1 MALSTQKSRN
11 LAYVKDLASF
21 IDSVGMVYA
30 YQQPRKNARLYAYN
44 DLIGN
49 ACSECF
55 RWCDG
60 SIHLFDGRIWVP
72 CTVEEF
78 KYIVRD
84 ALVMSAGAGAE
95 VIKSDWVD
103 KERKI
108 LEYALDGVKSSPL
121 RRDAHIVAFTNGVW
135 DFSNVEHPVKH
146 KFDERLPVTTLLP
159 YAYNPEATCPVW
171 VSFLNCMLPS
181 VDIETLQKFFGLCYV
196 SRDTISVESSLW
208 LIGSG
213 ANGKSTIERVMPL
226 VFGQDAV
233 SHTRLDTL
241 LDRNID
247 ARMRAMATV
256 NGRKFNICE
265 EIADADIERG
275 SDVFKSLVSG
285 QTQQARGI
293 GKDIY
298 DACDIPF
305 LIFTMNQLPKN
316 KKMDNAFRRR
326 MVRIYFRSSV
336 RQEDM
341 DTELIGKLAGELSG
355 IRNWVTEGYKMLAR
369 DRFSI
374 APARHGDEL
383 TDDEVD
389 MMISN
394 GHTCDAW
401 VEHAGLYPSMHV
413 GHEKDET
420 GVVIPLSDLYR
431 DYESFCR
438 NKLSVEAVNSQQFGR
453 DLHRLGFE
461 WKRRAG
467 GSHYKVYCDNRNRF
481 VSLGK

>member
-1 MALSTQKSRN
+1 MALYTLKERIS
-11 LAYVKDLASF
+11 AYVDDLSRR
-21 IDSVGMVYA
+21 IDHDALVLA
-30 YQQPRKNARLYAYN
+30 YQQPRTNARLYAYS
-44 DLIGN
+44 DIIGD
-49 ACSECF
+49 ACSRCF

-60 SIHLFDGRIWVP
+60 CIHVFNGRVWTP
-72 CTVEEF
+72 CSVEDF

-84 ALVMSAGAGAE
+84 ALVKGSGIGSE
-95 VIKSDWVD
+95 IIKGDWVS

-121 RRDAHIVAFTNGVW
+121 RRNPSIVAFTNGVW
-135 DFSNVEHPVKH
+135 DFTNVEHPVKH
-146 KFDERLPVTTLLP
+146 SFEERLSVTQILP
-159 YAYNPEATCPVW
+159 YAYDPNATCPVW

-181 VDIETLQKFFGLCYV
+181 VDVETLQKFFALSYV
-196 SRDTISVESSLW
+196 NREQHSVESSLW

-213 ANGKSTIERVMPL
+213 ANGKSTIERVLPL

-247 ARMRAMATV
+247 ARMRAMGTV
-256 NGRKFNICE
+256 NGRKFNVCE
-265 EIADADIERG
+265 EISDADIERG

-285 QTQQARGI
+285 QPQQARGI

-298 DACDIPF
+298 DARDIPF
-305 LIFTMNQLPKN
+305 LVFTMNQLPKN

-341 DTELIGKLAGELSG
+341 DTELISKLAGELSG
-355 IRNWVTEGYKMLAR
+355 IRNWVIEGYKKLE
-369 DRFSI
+369 DNHFSVM
-374 APARHGDEL
+374 PRKSTEL
-383 TDDEVD
+383 TDEDID
-389 MMISN
+389 MMIGN
-394 GHTCDAW
+394 GHTADAW
-401 VEHAGLYPSMHV
+401 AENCGLYPSIHV
-413 GHEKDET
+413 GHENDEV
-420 GVVIPLSDLYR
+420 GVVVSLPDLYS
-431 DYESFCR
+431 DYVSFCQ
-438 NKLSVEAVNSQQFGR
+438 NKLSIEAVTAQQFGR

-467 GSHYKVYCDNRNRF
+467 GSHYKVYCDKRNRF
-481 VSLGK
+481 VEKGK